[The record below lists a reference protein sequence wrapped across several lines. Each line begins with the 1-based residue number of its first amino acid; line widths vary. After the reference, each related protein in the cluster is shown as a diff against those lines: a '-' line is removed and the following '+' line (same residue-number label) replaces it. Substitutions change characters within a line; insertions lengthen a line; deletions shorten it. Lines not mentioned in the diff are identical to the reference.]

1 VRLAELLKGLDVV
14 QVEGDTAVE
23 IADVCYDSRKC
34 RPGSLFVAVPGL
46 KADGHDYVPQALSRG
61 AKAVVLEKSC
71 SVPPGVTT
79 VRVPDS
85 RRSLG
90 ILGKNYYGNPSRGL
104 CVVGVTGTNGK
115 TTITYLLE
123 SIFQAGGL
131 KPGVLGTVNYRFD
144 GKTMPAPNTT
154 PESLELQR
162 MLREMVDAGVQGV
175 VMEVSS
181 HALELRRVDDCEF
194 DLGIFTNLSHEHL
207 DYHRTMED
215 YFLAKRRFFDAL
227 LDDRKGNRN
236 WRMIVNADD
245 SWGQRILKDVAGKAL
260 TFGLDKSADVSA
272 ERVAFSVDGI
282 RAVIRTPAGE
292 TAIHSELVGDFNLS
306 NILAAAA
313 AAYALDIPREAIRQ
327 GIEGLTTVP
336 GRLEKVTLTGGPSV
350 FVDYAHKVEALK
362 GVLQS
367 LLPFRKGRVITV
379 FGCGGDRDRQKRPLM
394 GKAAVAF
401 SDLTILTSDNPRSE
415 DPLEIIREIESG
427 INSGAV
433 RKLEADDLKNTTEK
447 GYLVIPDRRTAIE
460 RAIGAAR
467 SEDLV
472 LIAGKGHETYQI
484 LGSRTIP
491 FDDRTVAKEAL
502 AARGH

>member
-1 VRLAELLKGLDVV
+1 MKLSELIAGLDVV
-14 QVEGDTAVE
+14 QVDGDTAVE
-23 IADVCYDSRKC
+23 IADICYDSRRC

-46 KADGHDYVPQALSRG
+46 KVDGYDYIPQALDRG
-61 AKAVVLEKSC
+61 AKALVLEKPC
-71 SVPPGVTT
+71 SVPPAVTA

-85 RRSLG
+85 RRALG
-90 ILGKNYYGNPSRGL
+90 ILGRNYYGNPSHGL
-104 CVVGVTGTNGK
+104 CVVGVTGTSGK

-131 KPGVLGTVNYRFD
+131 KPGVLGTVNYRFN
-144 GKTMPAPNTT
+144 GKTLPAPNTT

-162 MLREMVDAGVQGV
+162 MLREMAEAGVQGV
-175 VMEVSS
+175 IMEVSS

-207 DYHRTMED
+207 DYHCTMED
-215 YFLAKRRFFDAL
+215 YFLAKRRFFDVL
-227 LDDRKGNRN
+227 LDDRKGDRT
-236 WRMIVNADD
+236 WRMVVNADD
-245 SWGQRILKDVAGKAL
+245 SWGQKILKDAPGRAL
-260 TFGLDKSADVSA
+260 TFGLDSAADVSA
-272 ERVAFSVDGI
+272 AATFSVDGI
-282 RAVIRTPAGE
+282 RAVIRTPGGE
-292 TAIHSELVGDFNLS
+292 MAVRSELVGGFNLS

-313 AAYALDIPREAIRQ
+313 AAYALDIPPEAICR
-327 GIEGLTTVP
+327 GIAGLTTIP
-336 GRLEKVTLTGGPSV
+336 GRMEKITLTGGGPSV

-367 LLPFRKGRVITV
+367 LLPFKTGRMITV

-394 GKAAVAF
+394 GKAAAAF

-433 RKLEADDLKNTTEK
+433 RKLEADNLKNTAEK

-467 SEDLV
+467 SDDLV

-491 FDDRTVAKEAL
+491 FDDRTIAREAL